1 MLLAQSLSITADL
14 PSWSIAWVNNRYFRK
29 ELRNPMQWIVRFNI
43 KRTWARSL
51 IHADVDYR
59 SVPTSR
65 LLRCYN
71 QIFYTSWQSISCE
84 CSEPK
89 WNCQC
94 HVSHGACER
103 RRYTSN
109 FKACK
114 SLSSEQ
120 VPGEVEEIASTR
132 NRSWPPFKPRPY
144 LISSSVARQVW
155 NKK

>member
-1 MLLAQSLSITADL
+1 MLLAQSLSIAADL
-14 PSWSIAWVNNRYFRK
+14 PSWSIAWVNNRYFRE

-109 FKACK
+109 FKSSGRSGGNSFNQKPIMAPLQASPVSYIFLSGSP
-114 SLSSEQ
+114 SLKWKI
-120 VPGEVEEIASTR
+120 VYI
-132 NRSWPPFKPRPY
+132 
-144 LISSSVARQVW
+144 
-155 NKK
+155 